1 MVSNNIKIIA
11 AMALLYF
18 ACTEPPSL
26 EDNPLD
32 PGGGEYQTPTVII
45 NSSFTD
51 GSTVSSATATFELT
65 GNELVFEFR
74 YKLNEYEW
82 SAWSK
87 EINVLVEFLDEGSN
101 TFYAQSRYESLE
113 ESDIASLGFTVDA
126 VSGPALMFYPRRHFA
141 EQNQSVTFQIMAEEV
156 QNLAGLEIGIGY
168 EPSKLII
175 QDVSSGSLFSETGSP
190 IFFSDISENGQVT
203 ITTAVWGDGEPAFD
217 GTGSIAEITVRVL
230 ETGSISLEFDGT
242 EIFRDQNNSEIE
254 VAETVPGLVIVN

>member
-1 MVSNNIKIIA
+1 MDSSKIIKLSIIVFA
-11 AMALLYF
+11 YF
-18 ACTEPPSL
+18 ACTKPTTL
-26 EDNPLD
+26 DDNPLD
-32 PGGGEYQTPTVII
+32 PGGGEYQTPIVII
-45 NSSFTD
+45 NSVFPE
-51 GSTVSSATATFELT
+51 GSTVTSATATFGLT

-74 YKLNEYEW
+74 YKLNDHEW
-82 SAWSK
+82 SAWSN
-87 EINVLVEFLDEGSN
+87 EMNVLVEFLDEGSN

-175 QDVSSGSLFSETGSP
+175 QDVSSGSLFSGTGSP
-190 IFFSDISENGQVT
+190 IFFLDISENGQAT
-203 ITTAVWGDGEPAFD
+203 ITTAVWGDGDPAFD

-254 VAETVPGLVIVN
+254 VSETVPGLVIVN